1 MILSFNDKSPI
12 IPKSCYISESSD
24 LIGDVTLGEDV
35 SIWFGTVIRGDMHS
49 IYIGNGTN
57 IQDNSTI
64 HVTTNVSKTSIGDNV
79 TIGHNAIIHGS
90 TIEDQCLIG
99 MGSILMDNAYIGQG
113 SIIGAGSLIPPD
125 TIIPPQSLV
134 IGVPGKIIRKTNS
147 TEIKMIIDR
156 AKDYVKVSK
165 KYQKQS

>member
-1 MILSFNDKSPI
+1 MILSFNDKSPT

-24 LIGDVTLGEDV
+24 LIGDITLGEDV

-49 IYIGNGTN
+49 IYIGNRTN

-64 HVTTNVSKTSIGDNV
+64 HVTTNVSKTYIGDNV

-134 IGVPGKIIRKTNS
+134 IGLPGKIIRKTSN

-156 AKDYVKVSK
+156 AKHYVKFSK
-165 KYQKQS
+165 KYKKQS